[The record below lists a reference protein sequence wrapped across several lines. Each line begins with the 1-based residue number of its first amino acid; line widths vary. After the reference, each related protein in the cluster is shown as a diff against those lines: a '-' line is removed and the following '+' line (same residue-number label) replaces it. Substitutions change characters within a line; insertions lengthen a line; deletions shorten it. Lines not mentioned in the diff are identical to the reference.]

1 MANEGRGKV
10 LRSEIKETIIFQNLF
25 NPHDILLSLF

>member
-1 MANEGRGKV
+1 MANKGIDKV
-10 LRSEIKETIIFQNLF
+10 LRSEIKVAIIFQNLF